1 MFIRR
6 VTYILNVKNK
16 NKRMKTIMSSVPKS
30 TTMNIIML
38 FFITTLMVLM
48 MASCSKGSGPLPEP
62 PTPTSDTIVT
72 LVSQKTFSVG
82 TSPLA
87 YACDSDGNVWITHP
101 RGITKITPSGVM
113 TNYAGLGQF
122 PLSITYDGD
131 NMLVAEADENVVIK
145 ITPSGVMT
153 TYCQTGRGPVGI
165 AFDKG
170 NVWTVNEGDNS
181 VTKITPSGMIT
192 TYQVGKYP
200 VGITCDGQNIWTV
213 NEGDNSVTKIT
224 PSGMITTYQVGNGPV
239 GITCDGQNIW
249 TINCVDGSV
258 TKITPSGMITTY
270 QVGNG
275 PVGITCDGRALF
287 VLNGDGIINVLSQSG
302 KTLLLIPAVS
312 NISLTGIAVS
322 KNGLQS
328 TIWTGQR
335 YGELYELIV
344 KYSK

>member
-1 MFIRR
+1 
-6 VTYILNVKNK
+6 
-16 NKRMKTIMSSVPKS
+16 MKTIMSSVPKS

-38 FFITTLMVLM
+38 FFITTLMVLV
-48 MASCSKGSGPLPEP
+48 MASCSKNSGPLPEP
-62 PTPTSDTIVT
+62 TPPTSDTIVT
-72 LVSQKTFSVG
+72 LVSQKTFSVNIG
-82 TSPLA
+82 PCA
-87 YACDSDGNVWITHP
+87 YACDSDGNVWVTYSG
-101 RGITKITPSGVM
+101 GIEKITPSGVM
-113 TNYAGLGQF
+113 TNYTELGQF

-131 NMLVAEADENVVIK
+131 NMLVAEADKNVVIK

-170 NVWTVNEGDNS
+170 NVYTANEGDNS

-213 NEGDNSVTKIT
+213 NESDNSVTKIT
-224 PSGMITTYQVGNGPV
+224 PSGVITTYQVGNDPAD
-239 GITCDGQNIW
+239 ITCDGQNIW
-249 TINCVDGSV
+249 TVNSLDNSV
-258 TKITPSGMITTY
+258 TKITPSGVITTY
-270 QVGNG
+270 QVGFA
-275 PVGITCDGRALF
+275 PVAITSDGRTLF
-287 VLNGDGIINVLSQSG
+287 VVNGDGTINVLSQSG

-335 YGELYELIV
+335 YGGLYELIV